1 VGCYR
6 EGGAMPAGLALFGD
20 AYLDVGG
27 GVIQQLMG
35 GVGLTGAGRFGD
47 DDNMDDFG
55 VHFDG
60 KDDYATISGVDS
72 GYAADGTL
80 PGMLTQGG
88 QGGRPAPLASRL
100 YRIPTRFLSNL
111 HGI

>member
-1 VGCYR
+1 
-6 EGGAMPAGLALFGD
+6 MPAGLALFGD

-72 GYAADGTL
+72 GYAADGTF
-80 PGMLTQGG
+80 QGC
-88 QGGRPAPLASRL
+88 
-100 YRIPTRFLSNL
+100 
-111 HGI
+111 